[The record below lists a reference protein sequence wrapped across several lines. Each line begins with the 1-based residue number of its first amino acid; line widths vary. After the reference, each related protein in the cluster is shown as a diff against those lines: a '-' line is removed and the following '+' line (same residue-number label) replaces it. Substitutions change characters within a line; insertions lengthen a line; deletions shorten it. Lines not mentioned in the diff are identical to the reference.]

1 MHGTRTR
8 ASGGASAALGS
19 RRITVQDEEQQ
30 CLGKHKGY
38 RGISSASGCTER
50 YSGTNKEALFY
61 GGGGVGELALVPGQ
75 FALFEPLSRGGVL
88 PGRGGL

>member
-38 RGISSASGCTER
+38 RGTYLVPRDAR
-50 YSGTNKEALFY
+50 SGT
-61 GGGGVGELALVPGQ
+61 VVPTVSDSESCM
-75 FALFEPLSRGGVL
+75 LL
-88 PGRGGL
+88 